1 MLPLSLADHRDDGG
15 GHPGHELLSSALL
28 DLGRIAS
35 SERPSDFATLP
46 EAIEIK
52 YELEAHR
59 VPWIQGLA
67 AGSDGTL
74 YYAENEA
81 VRRVDPDGIVS
92 LLAEDIEIPG
102 LFTAPITAAAR
113 YFGGSTWRPMEP
125 STSRHLHVA
134 PWCES
139 RLTGRRTCPSDPR
152 TPGRRSAS
160 LGSEIMSTCSNSGLR
175 TRRVLSGG
183 PESEDCLSM
192 EA

>member
-28 DLGRIAS
+28 DLGRMAS

-102 LFTAPITAAAR
+102 CVHGPNHR
-113 YFGGSTWRPMEP
+113 
-125 STSRHLHVA
+125 
-134 PWCES
+134 
-139 RLTGRRTCPSDPR
+139 
-152 TPGRRSAS
+152 
-160 LGSEIMSTCSNSGLR
+160 
-175 TRRVLSGG
+175 GG
-183 PESEDCLSM
+183 PILRGLDV
-192 EA
+192 AADGTV